1 MPRTRIAARIGL
13 AAAAAAGALVVVLV
27 AGGRSGSD
35 DDAPP
40 AATDPISA
48 TATFSPRVVLFGD
61 TLSATVDV
69 VLDRGAVDPDGVEIE
84 WAPAPW
90 RPVAPSAAAR
100 RDSGTTTHLRRT
112 FVLRCLSAFC
122 VPVRDTEE
130 VDFEPARVGYEAT
143 VGEGTRRLSLD
154 VPWPTLVVHKRVG
167 TAEESGQRDALAAP
181 WRADTV
187 SLPAVS
193 YRVSPGLLLA
203 LLVVAGVLF
212 LTAAVV
218 IAYRALPE
226 REPPP
231 EPEPEPEPV
240 ATPLEQALELLEAP
254 AAANGAQDRRR
265 ALELVAEEVERW
277 GENDLAQR
285 ARTLAWSEDTPEG
298 DETRALA
305 ARLRSLLER
314 TNGVPA

>member
-1 MPRTRIAARIGL
+1 MPRTRRAARIGL

-35 DDAPP
+35 DDAP

-48 TATFSPRVVLFGD
+48 TATFSPRVALFGD

-69 VLDRGAVDPDGVEIE
+69 VLDRGVVDPDGVEIE
-84 WAPAPW
+84 WSPAPW
-90 RPVAPSAAAR
+90 RPVAPSSAAR
-100 RDSGTTTHLRRT
+100 RDSGTTTHWRRT

-130 VDFEPARVGYEAT
+130 VDFEPARVDYVAT

-203 LLVVAGVLF
+203 LLVVAGMLF
-212 LTAAVV
+212 LAAAVV

-231 EPEPEPEPV
+231 EPEPEPEPI

-265 ALELVAEEVERW
+265 ALELVAEEVERR
-277 GENDLAQR
+277 GEDDLAER

-305 ARLRSLLER
+305 ARLRTLLER